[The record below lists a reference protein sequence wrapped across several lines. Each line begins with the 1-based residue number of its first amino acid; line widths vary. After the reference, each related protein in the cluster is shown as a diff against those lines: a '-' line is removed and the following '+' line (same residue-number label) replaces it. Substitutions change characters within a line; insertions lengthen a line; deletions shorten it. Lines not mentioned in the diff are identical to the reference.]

1 MAELQHRCRRVV
13 DLLTPQRQ
21 LRVESVV
28 RLVSVEVSPRETLI
42 ATGFTV
48 VKRNG
53 GISSVERV
61 VATASAEP
69 GRRVRR
75 QQRRLVFIHGL
86 IAKVELDVAVS
97 VVAAQL
103 IAQLGQQRPADRI
116 AADALQRFIV
126 GRWSDC
132 V

>member
-1 MAELQHRCRRVV
+1 M
-13 DLLTPQRQ
+13 
-21 LRVESVV
+21 SVQ
-28 RLVSVEVSPRETLI
+28 VSPRETLI
-42 ATGFTV
+42 ATGLGV
-48 VKRNG
+48 VERHG
-53 GISSVERV
+53 SISSVERV

-103 IAQLGQQRPADRI
+103 IAQLGQQRPTDRI
-116 AADALQRFIV
+116 AADALQGFAA